1 MESWQ
6 QILRTN
12 FTKVERLSEFLQLE
26 FEPVHTKFP
35 LNIPFRLAQKI
46 EKQNRHDPILRQF
59 LPLTQEYERNEG
71 FGIDPVGDVSA
82 RASGKLLHKYEGRAL
97 LMPTSACAMH
107 CRYCFRREFDYET
120 EVKGLEKEFEILSQD
135 TSIDEI
141 ILSGGDPLSL
151 SNTQLQNIIA
161 KLETI
166 PHLKRVRF
174 HTRFPIGIPE
184 RINNTFLEILAKS
197 RFQFIFIIH
206 TNHPRELDSDIFDAL
221 KKIMKLGIPVL
232 NQSVLLKGVNDSV
245 ATLKELFELLVNH
258 GILPYYLHQLD
269 RVQGAAHFETPET
282 YGIQLIEDLKK
293 CLSGYAIPRYVREIA
308 GEKSKSY
315 IL

>member
-1 MESWQ
+1 MELWQ

-12 FTKVERLSEFLQLE
+12 FIKIELLAEFLQLE
-26 FEPVHTKFP
+26 LAPILTKFP
-35 LNIPFRLAQKI
+35 LNLPLRLAQKI
-46 EKQNRHDPILRQF
+46 EKGNRHDPILRQF
-59 LPLTQEYERNEG
+59 LPLQDELIKQEG
-71 FGIDPVGDVSA
+71 FGADPVGDVAA
-82 RASGKLLHKYEGRAL
+82 RESGKLLHKYVGRAL

-120 EVKGLEKEFEILSQD
+120 SVKGVEKEFDILSND
-135 TSIDEI
+135 KSIDEV

-151 SNTQLQNIIA
+151 SNSQLKNIILR
-161 KLETI
+161 LETF
-166 PHLKRVRF
+166 PHVKRIRF

-184 RINNTFLEILAKS
+184 RINDAFLDILQQS
-197 RFQFIFIIH
+197 RFQFFFVIH
-206 TNHPRELDSDIFDAL
+206 SNHPRELDSDIFQAL

-232 NQSVLLKGVNDSV
+232 NQSVLLRGVNDSA

-258 GILPYYLHQLD
+258 GVIPYYLHQLD
-269 RVQGAAHFETPET
+269 RVEGAAHFETPEPA
-282 YGIQLIEDLKK
+282 GIELIEALKNE
-293 CLSGYAIPRYVREIA
+293 LSGYAIPRYVREVA